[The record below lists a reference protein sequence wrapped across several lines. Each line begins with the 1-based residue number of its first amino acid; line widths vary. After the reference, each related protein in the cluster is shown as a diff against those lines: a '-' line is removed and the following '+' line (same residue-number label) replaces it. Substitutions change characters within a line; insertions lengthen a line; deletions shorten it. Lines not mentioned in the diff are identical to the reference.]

1 MQSINPVLG
10 ALPEIEYLVAALV
23 IGFVGGVVKGI
34 VGFAL
39 PIIVV
44 SGLSLFFPP
53 HLAIAG
59 LVVPSILTNTWQ
71 ALRQGP
77 REAALSLW
85 KVRVLFLFSVLTL
98 FIVAQVVP
106 SLTDTAL
113 YLSLGTPIVLF
124 SLIQMAGWRPKI
136 SGQDKIAEGISGVL
150 TGIFGGM
157 AGIVAPPVVVY
168 LNAIDLPKAEH
179 VRTQGVVFGLFI
191 MLFTFAHFRTGFFQ
205 PEGLIFSSLIAAP
218 ALVGTY
224 VGFQIQDRV
233 DQKTFQKLTL
243 IVLLLAGL
251 NLVRRA
257 IFG

>member
-1 MQSINPVLG
+1 MIG
-10 ALPEIEYLVAALV
+10 ALPEIEYLFAALIV
-23 IGFVGGVVKGI
+23 GFVGGVVKGI

-39 PIIVV
+39 PVIVV

-59 LVVPSILTNTWQ
+59 LVVPSILTNTVQ

-77 REAALSLW
+77 RKAARSLW
-85 KVRVLFLFSVLTL
+85 KVRFLFAASIVTL
-98 FIVAQVVP
+98 FIVAQFVP
-106 SLTDTAL
+106 NLSETTL
-113 YLSLGTPIVLF
+113 YLSLGVPIVLF
-124 SLIQMAGWRPKI
+124 SLIQMAGWRPTVSPENKL
-136 SGQDKIAEGISGVL
+136 AEGFSGVL
-150 TGIFGGM
+150 TGIFGGL

-168 LNAIDLPKAEH
+168 LNAINLPKVEH

-191 MLFTFAHFRTGFFQ
+191 MLFTFAHLRTGFFQ
-205 PEGLIFSSLIAAP
+205 LEGLVFSGLIALP
-218 ALVGTY
+218 ALIGTY

-257 IFG
+257 TFG